1 MHPVALPSLQAQ
13 VHKTAEAFE
22 TGSFN
27 SETTPTNPSDLDQ
40 GMFHR
45 WIWKGCLCVCRCCER
60 WKPHWYSRLGLL
72 LYQLLRSLAAVISL
86 SSSAEPWMQTLMIPM
101 GAGRMRLER
110 TGEGGRTQSPG
121 PGLGQDREKRA
132 RVITGRLADW
142 GAEGNSESLASPPF
156 LINVI
161 S

>member
-1 MHPVALPSLQAQ
+1 
-13 VHKTAEAFE
+13 
-22 TGSFN
+22 
-27 SETTPTNPSDLDQ
+27 
-40 GMFHR
+40 
-45 WIWKGCLCVCRCCER
+45 
-60 WKPHWYSRLGLL
+60 
-72 LYQLLRSLAAVISL
+72 
-86 SSSAEPWMQTLMIPM
+86 MQTLMIPM

-142 GAEGNSESLASPPF
+142 GVEGNSESLASPPF

>member
-1 MHPVALPSLQAQ
+1 M
-13 VHKTAEAFE
+13 
-22 TGSFN
+22 
-27 SETTPTNPSDLDQ
+27 
-40 GMFHR
+40 
-45 WIWKGCLCVCRCCER
+45 
-60 WKPHWYSRLGLL
+60 
-72 LYQLLRSLAAVISL
+72 
-86 SSSAEPWMQTLMIPM
+86 
-101 GAGRMRLER
+101 ER